1 MSDVIGAPV
10 QRGGRAHRLLRLYAR
25 IVAMLLLAAGL
36 WRASRILGMT
46 PDGASLIS
54 LDPSWRAA
62 TVALAFIDLFAAVG
76 LWIGAAWGP
85 VMWAVLVVV
94 EIAMHT
100 VLAERYGSDPL
111 RVVVHVVLVLG
122 YVALVAAAWRDADR
136 D

>member
-1 MSDVIGAPV
+1 MSDALGMPA
-10 QRGGRAHRLLRLYAR
+10 QRSDRAHRWLRVYAR
-25 IVAMLLLAAGL
+25 TIAMLLLAAGL
-36 WRASRILGMT
+36 WRAGRILGMT

-54 LDPSWRAA
+54 LDPAWRAA

-100 VLAERYGSDPL
+100 VLAERYGSEPL
-111 RVVVHVVLVLG
+111 RVVVHVALVLG
-122 YVALVAAAWRDADR
+122 YVALVVVAWRNADR